1 MNDVLSQLGSVREKV
16 KRVVREV
23 IYARV
28 STREQEKQET
38 IQIQVERLTKEI
50 EKTGGE
56 LVDKYIDNGY
66 SGELMERPELDRL
79 LSEIE
84 EKEVDVVR
92 ITDPDRLARGFIPQA
107 ILKQQ
112 IEDKGASVVFLSLPP
127 ANSPEQELGHQVQ
140 AAVSEFERKK
150 IKQRTRLGKL
160 QKAKKGLIVGGR
172 SPYGYRY
179 ISRTRERPG
188 GYEVVEEEARWVK
201 KIFEWTVFEGL
212 STEKIARKLTELKT
226 PTQSGNPVWRKST
239 VHHILH
245 NETYAGTAYYNKY
258 RAVQPKAPH
267 KTKGYPRFK
276 NTSRLMRPKEEWIPI
291 PAPSIIDRQIWELAQ
306 RRFQENARLSPR
318 NTRHPYLFRGKV
330 FCGLCDLPYYGG
342 VSKST
347 LFYQCSNRYHMSP
360 LPKTCE
366 AGSVNAAELDCV
378 GWESISDALTH
389 PEILINQLKELGQAD
404 ATTLDNRMRQ
414 LETVQKRLRQLERA
428 KSKVTNLYL
437 YHQEVLSEKE
447 YLERMQEIEVGKE
460 KLQKEKENL
469 EVDLDR
475 SFNYKDVKNEI
486 EFVYTQTVANLD
498 SLSFEDKRRIV
509 ELLVDKIIVTGDKVR
524 IEGIIPP
531 IKNLPTDSPGA
542 VRIASNSS
550 PCEVQNDMN

>member
-1 MNDVLSQLGSVREKV
+1 MSDFFPELDLLKGKP
-16 KRVVREV
+16 KRVIRKV

-84 EKEVDVVR
+84 EKEVDVVL
-92 ITDPDRLARGFIPQA
+92 ITDPDRLARGFVSQA

-112 IEDKGASVVFLSLPP
+112 IKDKGASVVFLSLPP
-127 ANSPEQELGHQVQ
+127 AKSPEQELGHQVL
-140 AAVSEFERKK
+140 AAVGDYERKK

-160 QKAKKGLIVGGR
+160 QKAKRGLIMGGR
-172 SPYGYRY
+172 APYGYRY

-201 KIFEWTVFEGL
+201 KIFEWFVFEGL
-212 STEKIARKLTELKT
+212 SIEKIARKLTELKT

-267 KTKGYPRFK
+267 KAKGYRRLK

-291 PAPSIIDRQIWELAQ
+291 PAPSIIDHHTWDLAQ

-318 NTRHPYLFRGKV
+318 NTRHPYLFRGKI
-330 FCGLCDLPYYGG
+330 FCGLCDLPCYGG

-347 LFYQCSNRYHMSP
+347 LFYQCSNRHRMSP
-360 LPKTCE
+360 LPKACQ
-366 AGSVNAAELDCV
+366 AGSVNASELDCV
-378 GWESISDALTH
+378 VWEDISKALTH
-389 PEILINQLKELGQAD
+389 PEIIINQFKELGQAD
-404 ATTLDNRMRQ
+404 AATLDNRMKE
-414 LETVQKRLRQLERA
+414 LETVKNRLKQLERA
-428 KSKVTNLYL
+428 KSKVTNLCL

-447 YLERMQEIEVGKE
+447 YLERMEEMEVEKQ

-469 EVDLDR
+469 EADLDR
-475 SFNYKDVKNEI
+475 SLNYKDVKNEI

-498 SLSFEDKRRIV
+498 SLSFEDKRRII
-509 ELLVDKIIVTGDKVR
+509 ELLV
-524 IEGIIPP
+524 E
-531 IKNLPTDSPGA
+531 
-542 VRIASNSS
+542 
-550 PCEVQNDMN
+550 